1 MFRYTDN
8 SVWRKVL
15 GENPRLA
22 WLFFSL
28 IAFFLIMPLL
38 AESAAGIL
46 FLDLLL
52 FAMLVFSAYA
62 VSRKREV
69 LIIAIILALPTIA
82 FWVSARTIDSAPLGF
97 GGLAFSA
104 SFFLYVVIVLLRE
117 VLDSETVDA
126 DTIYG
131 AMSAYLLIGI
141 TWSFFYA
148 MVDVSVPNAFAF
160 GPLATH
166 AEVDPILGGL
176 RFFVYYSLVTLSTLG
191 YGDITPLA
199 PMARSLA
206 SIEAVVGQF
215 YIAVLVAQLVGT
227 HIAQRQSSQGTSD

>member
-1 MFRYTDN
+1 MYRHTNN

-22 WLFFSL
+22 WLFLVL
-28 IAFFLIMPLL
+28 IAFFLTFPLL

-52 FAMLVFSAYA
+52 FAMLIFSAYA
-62 VSRKREV
+62 VSRNRTV
-69 LIIAIILALPTIA
+69 LTIAVVLALPTMG
-82 FWVSARTIDSAPLGF
+82 FWVSAQTTDSAPLGF
-97 GGLAFSA
+97 AGLAFSA
-104 SFFLYVVIVLLRE
+104 TFFLYVVIVLLGE

-131 AMSAYLLIGI
+131 AMSAYLLVGI

-148 MVDVSVPNAFAF
+148 MVNLAVPNAFVF
-160 GPLATH
+160 GSFATH
-166 AEVDPILGGL
+166 AEIDPILGGL

-206 SIEAVVGQF
+206 SLEAVIGQL

-227 HIAQRQSSQGTSD
+227 RIAQRQSN